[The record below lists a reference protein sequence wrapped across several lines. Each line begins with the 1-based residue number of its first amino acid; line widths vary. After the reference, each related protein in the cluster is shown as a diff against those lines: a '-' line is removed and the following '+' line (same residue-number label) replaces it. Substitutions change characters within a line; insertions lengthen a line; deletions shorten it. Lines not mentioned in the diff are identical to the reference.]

1 MTAGMGRPKSV
12 WLDAPPRMTRR
23 ARKKG
28 GFNYYYQAGGKKI
41 PLGENEIAAK
51 AEWARLEAGTVAWT
65 FPRITVEYRKLFKGF
80 STSTQKHYETAL
92 RNLEVY
98 LRKFTLEQ
106 VKPHHVKKY
115 IRERSKKGAAMFE
128 KRVLSAVWSWAA
140 GEGYTHA
147 PNACHGITFTK
158 AERKAFAPKKPKV
171 YVTDAMFDE
180 VHARGDD
187 ILQDAMDLALHTG
200 QRPGDILSARRQ
212 DIVAG
217 VLWFTQEKTG
227 KRLGIRIQGELARVV
242 ERILARKRPS
252 IYLIADRHGQRLR
265 YNALNSRFIKARGDA
280 TWEFRAIR
288 AKASTDSPDLK
299 RAQLLLGH
307 ATEVTTA
314 VHYRESTGEIV
325 DPLERKT
332 PRSTV

>member
-1 MTAGMGRPKSV
+1 MSLMGRPKKV
-12 WLDAPPRMTRR
+12 YQGVPPRMQPRP
-23 ARKKG
+23 RKKG
-28 GFNYYYQAGGKKI
+28 GFNYYYQAAGKKI
-41 PLGENEIAAK
+41 PLGSNLIAAK
-51 AEWARLEAGTVAWT
+51 QEWVRLEAGTAAWT
-65 FPRITVEYRKLFKGF
+65 FPRVAAEYRKLFPGF
-80 STSTQKHYETAL
+80 KQSTRSHYEGAL

-98 LRKFTLEQ
+98 LRRFTLDQ
-106 VKPHHVKKY
+106 VKPHHIKKY

-128 KRVLSAVWSWAA
+128 KRVLSALWSWAA

-147 PNACHGITFTK
+147 PNPCRGISFTK
-158 AERKAFAPKKPKV
+158 AERQAFAPKKPKV

-180 VHARGDD
+180 VWSRGDA

-212 DIVAG
+212 DIAAG

-227 KRLGIRIQGELARVV
+227 KRLGLAIKGELARVV

-252 IYLIADRHGQRLR
+252 IYLIADRHGQRVR
-265 YNALNSRFIKARGDA
+265 YNGLNDRFRKARGDA

-288 AKASTDSPDLK
+288 RKASTDSPDLK
-299 RAQLLLGH
+299 RAQQLLGH

-325 DPLERKT
+325 EPLERKT
-332 PRSTV
+332 PRI

>member
-1 MTAGMGRPKSV
+1 MIAGMGRPKSV

-41 PLGENEIAAK
+41 PLGNNEIAAK
-51 AEWARLEAGTVAWT
+51 QEWSRLEAGTVAWT
-65 FPRITVEYRKLFKGF
+65 FPRIAAEYRKLFPGF
-80 STSTQKHYETAL
+80 SVSTRKHYETAL

-98 LRKFTLEQ
+98 LRRYTLEQ
-106 VKPHHVKKY
+106 VKPHHIKKY

-147 PNACHGITFTK
+147 PNPCRGITFTK
-158 AERKAFAPKKPKV
+158 AERKTFAPKKPKV

-180 VHARGDD
+180 VWRRGDD

-200 QRPGDILSARRQ
+200 QRPGDILNARRQ
-212 DIVAG
+212 DIVDG

-227 KRLGIRIQGELARVV
+227 AREGILVEDELARVL

-252 IYLIADRHGQRLR
+252 MYLIADRHGQRVR
-265 YNALNSRFIKARGDA
+265 YDSLNARFRKARGDSS
-280 TWEFRAIR
+280 WEFRAIR
-288 AKASTDSPDLK
+288 RKASTDSPDLK
-299 RAQLLLGH
+299 RAQELLGH
-307 ATEVTTA
+307 ANETTTA
-314 VHYRESTGEIV
+314 LHYRDRGLIV
-325 DPLERKT
+325 PPLKRKT
-332 PRSTV
+332 PRI